1 MELFKPIEAARELSI
16 SYPTLKQW
24 IYQGK
29 LHSVKTPG
37 GHHRIP
43 RSEIQRLMD
52 TGGRYSVNNPS
63 DKVSPQVSGRNRL
76 RGLVTEV
83 KTEGLLAQIQIDVGG
98 QKVTSI
104 ITKSACEELG
114 LKNGVTA
121 VALIKATEV
130 MVIRE

>member
-1 MELFKPIEAARELSI
+1 M
-16 SYPTLKQW
+16 
-24 IYQGK
+24 
-29 LHSVKTPG
+29 
-37 GHHRIP
+37 
-43 RSEIQRLMD
+43 
-52 TGGRYSVNNPS
+52 NNPS

-114 LKNGVTA
+114 LKKGVTA